1 MQKGLILYMGYYGR
15 YTAAYSIGCL
25 LMLSL
30 YIAGIFLHWAAFGV
44 LLVLTL
50 AGVMLLAVICRVLGT
65 RRFNAAYQ
73 RFLTSCD
80 AAAFLAEIRG
90 CQRWQNRSTRPNLA
104 LNESFAL
111 QALGRG
117 PEALE
122 ALSRSSKSYL
132 QQLRLSVYTRQAS
145 IAIGL
150 EDYAAARSQ
159 LAYLRDEVRTLPA
172 GNALFGHFS
181 KAVLDLE
188 HMMAV
193 QRGEPGGHTAYF
205 RTELGLAPN
214 SYLRAQASYYLAC
227 ALLLEENDA
236 AGAVP
241 LYEQARALAPQLW
254 VAARAGA
261 ALNALHAQEAAQP
274 SAGI

>member
-50 AGVMLLAVICRVLGT
+50 AGVMLLAVICSVLGT

-122 ALSRSSKSYL
+122 ALSRMGMDRVPRRSKSYL

-205 RTELGLAPN
+205 RTD
-214 SYLRAQASYYLAC
+214 YLAC

>member
-1 MQKGLILYMGYYGR
+1 
-15 YTAAYSIGCL
+15 
-25 LMLSL
+25 
-30 YIAGIFLHWAAFGV
+30 
-44 LLVLTL
+44 
-50 AGVMLLAVICRVLGT
+50 
-65 RRFNAAYQ
+65 
-73 RFLTSCD
+73 
-80 AAAFLAEIRG
+80 
-90 CQRWQNRSTRPNLA
+90 
-104 LNESFAL
+104 
-111 QALGRG
+111 
-117 PEALE
+117 
-122 ALSRSSKSYL
+122 
-132 QQLRLSVYTRQAS
+132 
-145 IAIGL
+145 
-150 EDYAAARSQ
+150 
-159 LAYLRDEVRTLPA
+159 VRTLPA

-261 ALNALHAQEAAQP
+261 ALNALHTLEAAQP

>member
-50 AGVMLLAVICRVLGT
+50 AGVMLLAVICSVLGT

-122 ALSRSSKSYL
+122 ALSRMGMDRVPRRSKSYL
-132 QQLRLSVYTRQAS
+132 QQLRLSVYTR
-145 IAIGL
+145 
-150 EDYAAARSQ
+150 
-159 LAYLRDEVRTLPA
+159 
-172 GNALFGHFS
+172 
-181 KAVLDLE
+181 
-188 HMMAV
+188 
-193 QRGEPGGHTAYF
+193 
-205 RTELGLAPN
+205 
-214 SYLRAQASYYLAC
+214 
-227 ALLLEENDA
+227 
-236 AGAVP
+236 
-241 LYEQARALAPQLW
+241 
-254 VAARAGA
+254 
-261 ALNALHAQEAAQP
+261 
-274 SAGI
+274 

>member
-1 MQKGLILYMGYYGR
+1 MQ
-15 YTAAYSIGCL
+15 
-25 LMLSL
+25 
-30 YIAGIFLHWAAFGV
+30 
-44 LLVLTL
+44 
-50 AGVMLLAVICRVLGT
+50 
-65 RRFNAAYQ
+65 
-73 RFLTSCD
+73 
-80 AAAFLAEIRG
+80 FLAKR
-90 CQRWQNRSTRPNLA
+90 L
-104 LNESFAL
+104 LNC
-111 QALGRG
+111 
-117 PEALE
+117 
-122 ALSRSSKSYL
+122 
-132 QQLRLSVYTRQAS
+132 
-145 IAIGL
+145 
-150 EDYAAARSQ
+150 
-159 LAYLRDEVRTLPA
+159 RDEVRTLPA

>member
-1 MQKGLILYMGYYGR
+1 MKQ
-15 YTAAYSIGCL
+15 A
-25 LMLSL
+25 
-30 YIAGIFLHWAAFGV
+30 
-44 LLVLTL
+44 LLVVSFGTSVPR
-50 AGVMLLAVICRVLGT
+50 ARQDIEAVERVLAAGAPERAFCRAYT
-65 RRFNAAYQ
+65 SPTIRRI
-73 RFLTSCD
+73 
-80 AAAFLAEIRG
+80 LAERG
-90 CQRWQNRSTRPNLA
+90 EPVPGL
-104 LNESFAL
+104 
-111 QALGRG
+111 

-122 ALSRSSKSYL
+122 ALSRMGMDRVPRRSKSCL

-193 QRGEPGGHTAYF
+193 QQGEPGGHTAYF

-254 VAARAGA
+254 VAAQAGA

>member
-1 MQKGLILYMGYYGR
+1 M
-15 YTAAYSIGCL
+15 
-25 LMLSL
+25 
-30 YIAGIFLHWAAFGV
+30 
-44 LLVLTL
+44 
-50 AGVMLLAVICRVLGT
+50 
-65 RRFNAAYQ
+65 
-73 RFLTSCD
+73 
-80 AAAFLAEIRG
+80 
-90 CQRWQNRSTRPNLA
+90 
-104 LNESFAL
+104 NESFAL

-122 ALSRSSKSYL
+122 ALSRMGMDRVPRRSKSCL

-150 EDYAAARSQ
+150 QDYAAARSQ